1 MARKRIV
8 IGAAAGTLTLVVLTL
23 LQDPNNPPRW
33 LGLRHQ
39 QEPPYGDCDIFFM
52 EFFPPPSSL
61 ESFPQPMVRG
71 NVLTPRLVP
80 TAKL

>member
-8 IGAAAGTLTLVVLTL
+8 VGAAAGTLTLVVVTL
-23 LQDPNNPPRW
+23 LQDPNSPPRW
-33 LGLRHQ
+33 LGLNQ

-71 NVLTPRLVP
+71 NVLTPRLVH
-80 TAKL
+80 